1 MNTVEPVELES
12 LTVRSENIVHLPL
25 GLLGFE
31 RIKRYALLEDPNEA
45 PFRWL
50 QVVDDPSLAFLVLSP
65 FEALP
70 DYEPDVATEDV
81 EFLELSSPADAL
93 LFSIV
98 TLRGNGRAT
107 VNLKGPIAINCHTL
121 KGKQVVLSNAARYAL
136 DHPLPVGN

>member
-31 RIKRYALLEDPNEA
+31 RIKNYSLQENPHEA

-65 FEALP
+65 FDALP

-81 EFLELSSPADAL
+81 EFLELSSPTDAL
-93 LFSIV
+93 LFSVV
-98 TLRGNGRAT
+98 TLRANGRAT
-107 VNLKGPIAINCHTL
+107 VNLKGPIAINRHTL

-136 DHPLPVGN
+136 DHPLPVGH